1 MQHFTL
7 TICFLEDNSVFSL
20 NTRTLHFTVRGGKAI
35 EFDRDNPL
43 TEAKEKPVFL
53 TTKDILRE
61 FRNFDL
67 ITIYKARVL
76 SVIAAFKAVIRLFQS
91 IGK

>member
-1 MQHFTL
+1 MTE
-7 TICFLEDNSVFSL
+7 LEEAQAKVSELSAKVKEL
-20 NTRTLHFTVRGGKAI
+20 EEAAKAN
-35 EFDRDNPL
+35 ETKMTEL

-53 TTKDILRE
+53 TTKDILRG

-67 ITIYKARVL
+67 LTIYKARVL
-76 SVIAAFKAVIRLFQS
+76 SVIAAFKAVIRLFRS